1 MSDLDR
7 QGWFS
12 DAIRGLFAKLDSF
25 VYSLISGLYQIFY
38 YVATA
43 TIIEG
48 ETVRNFY
55 SRVQLILGVIIM
67 FKVAISLFNGIMNPD
82 SLNDNKN
89 GFSSII
95 KRIVMVL
102 IMLVLMVPL
111 NIPNVGSEDSY
122 DNNSQESWNARMNN
136 NGILFGTLFEIQSR
150 LLSQNTISKL
160 ILGDNDNDEEYSL
173 DGSYSGYQLSSIIL
187 KSFVTPNVLVD
198 GLDPEDDKN
207 RVCSADALSS
217 QYDDDSYADIY
228 DQYESTM
235 IPSNVLSMVNVSC
248 SPEESIGQKIG
259 TVLGTIAG
267 GAGGA
272 VIGGPIGL
280 LIGAFGANTAA
291 DAIVDYQNG
300 AYYAFSYSYIF
311 STLIGVLV
319 VILLVSFTVDAAIRV
334 FKLAIL
340 KLIAPVPILSYIDPK
355 TESTFQNWLKMI
367 GTTFADLFIR
377 LGILNLIVFFIKE
390 LDSNGFGLHL
400 DDATGIVPIFA
411 KLFIIL
417 GLLMF
422 AKEAPKFIT
431 DALGIKD
438 GGKLKLFGGMSR
450 LGGLGATAAA
460 GISSFRSGMAASRDA
475 DRKNNNN
482 DMSLGNRIKHV
493 GSGLAAAVSGAR
505 MAGSA
510 YSKAENNRWR
520 SSLDQVNRANA
531 MRRANG
537 AAGGTWWGA
546 EKAQLAQDF
555 TGDSEYDRT
564 KREIKMFKERGSE
577 LNKSKAA
584 FDRKKSLLSA
594 MQGVGKGVISS
605 ASDEVQKKGAYFDL
619 TSKSYQAIDSDGNK
633 FSISGM
639 TGDLKG
645 IKSALSVGESTGV
658 YKYGGYEFDA
668 ATLNK
673 MYADALDNA
682 VDSYVSGNAKMG
694 DGVTALNQS
703 ATFKA
708 QLTNAMSDYKEAGYN
723 LNIDSLRSDLKGVN
737 DSIGAQIEAQN
748 VQINRLEQQ
757 IYNNTLMQQDSEAK
771 LESLSADMRGTDGSR
786 GGK

>member
-1 MSDLDR
+1 M
-7 QGWFS
+7 
-12 DAIRGLFAKLDSF
+12 
-25 VYSLISGLYQIFY
+25 
-38 YVATA
+38 
-43 TIIEG
+43 
-48 ETVRNFY
+48 
-55 SRVQLILGVIIM
+55 
-67 FKVAISLFNGIMNPD
+67 
-82 SLNDNKN
+82 
-89 GFSSII
+89 
-95 KRIVMVL
+95 
-102 IMLVLMVPL
+102 
-111 NIPNVGSEDSY
+111 
-122 DNNSQESWNARMNN
+122 
-136 NGILFGTLFEIQSR
+136 GILFV
-150 LLSQNTISKL
+150 
-160 ILGDNDNDEEYSL
+160 
-173 DGSYSGYQLSSIIL
+173 II
-187 KSFVTPNVLVD
+187 
-198 GLDPEDDKN
+198 
-207 RVCSADALSS
+207 
-217 QYDDDSYADIY
+217 I
-228 DQYESTM
+228 
-235 IPSNVLSMVNVSC
+235 
-248 SPEESIGQKIG
+248 
-259 TVLGTIAG
+259 
-267 GAGGA
+267 
-272 VIGGPIGL
+272 
-280 LIGAFGANTAA
+280 
-291 DAIVDYQNG
+291 
-300 AYYAFSYSYIF
+300 
-311 STLIGVLV
+311 
-319 VILLVSFTVDAAIRV
+319 VSFTVDAAIRV

-340 KLIAPVPILSYIDPK
+340 RLIAPIPIISYIDPK
-355 TESTFQNWLKMI
+355 TESTFQNWVKILGK
-367 GTTFADLFIR
+367 TFADLFVR
-377 LGILNLIVFFIKE
+377 LAIINFVIFFIRE
-390 LDSNGFGLHL
+390 FGTNGLGVTVVGNGLV
-400 DDATGIVPIFA
+400 GVFSKIF
-411 KLFIIL
+411 IYL

-422 AKEAPKFIT
+422 AKEAPKFIA
-431 DALGIKD
+431 DSLGIKD
-438 GGKLKLFGGMSR
+438 SGKFKLFSGFSS
-450 LGGLGATAAA
+450 LAGLGATAAA
-460 GISSFRSGMAASRDA
+460 GISSYRSGKAASIDA
-475 DRKNNNN
+475 DRENQNN

-493 GSGLAAAVSGAR
+493 GAGLAAAVSGAR

-564 KREIKMFKERGSE
+564 ERYIKSLEDEGKKF
-577 LNKSKAA
+577 NKSKAA

-619 TSKSYQAIDSDGNK
+619 TSKSYQAIDSNGNK

-682 VDSYVSGNAKMG
+682 VDSYVSGTAKMG
-694 DGVTALNQS
+694 DGVTDLNQS

-708 QLTNAMSDYKEAGYN
+708 QLTNAMSDYREAGYN

-757 IYNNTLMQQDSEAK
+757 IYDNNLEQQRAKDS
-771 LESLSADMRGTDGSR
+771 LEKLSADMRGTDGSR

>member
-1 MSDLDR
+1 MVDNTERGIILDGFRSIMAGLDR
-7 QGWFS
+7 V
-12 DAIRGLFAKLDSF
+12 
-25 VYSLISGLYQIFY
+25 VYNLLSVIYEIFFN
-38 YVATA
+38 VATA
-43 TIIEG
+43 NIISG
-48 ETVRNFY
+48 QTVKTFY
-55 SRVQLILGVIIM
+55 SRVQLILGVVIM

-82 SLNDNKN
+82 SLNDGKN

-95 KRIVMVL
+95 KRVVMVL
-102 IMLVLMVPL
+102 IMFVLMVPL
-111 NIPNVGSEDSY
+111 NIPNAGNSDDYTS
-122 DNNSQESWNARMNN
+122 NSQSSWNARMNE
-136 NGILFGTLFEIQSR
+136 NGILFGTLYEVQSR
-150 LLSQNTISKL
+150 LLSQNIVSKL
-160 ILGDNDNDEEYSL
+160 ILGTDYSASNDEDDDPNSVSNFANDTLHLNVNETEYEKAAR
-173 DGSYSGYQLSSIIL
+173 QLSSIVL
-187 KSFVTPNVLVD
+187 RCFVTINLESEY
-198 GLDPEDDKN
+198 GDPAEDDDRMCKESDLEN
-207 RVCSADALSS
+207 YDKSYDV
-217 QYDDDSYADIY
+217 YEDDDSTASEILAEINQKCDIQTGLGGERYAY
-228 DQYESTM
+228 NY
-235 IPSNVLSMVNVSC
+235 L
-248 SPEESIGQKIG
+248 
-259 TVLGTIAG
+259 
-267 GAGGA
+267 
-272 VIGGPIGL
+272 
-280 LIGAFGANTAA
+280 FG
-291 DAIVDYQNG
+291 
-300 AYYAFSYSYIF
+300 F
-311 STLIGVLV
+311 STIVGILF
-319 VILLVSFTVDAAIRV
+319 VIIIVSFTVDAAIRV

-340 KLIAPVPILSYIDPK
+340 RLIAPIPIISYIDPK
-355 TESTFQNWLKMI
+355 TESTFQNWVKILGK
-367 GTTFADLFIR
+367 TFADLFVR
-377 LGILNLIVFFIKE
+377 LAIINFVIFFIRE
-390 LDSNGFGLHL
+390 FGTNGLGVTVVGNGLV
-400 DDATGIVPIFA
+400 GVFSKIF
-411 KLFIIL
+411 IYL

-422 AKEAPKFIT
+422 AKEAPKFIA
-431 DALGIKD
+431 DSLGIKD
-438 GGKLKLFGGMSR
+438 SGKFKLFSGFSS
-450 LGGLGATAAA
+450 LAGLGATAAA
-460 GISSFRSGMAASRDA
+460 GISSYRSGKAASIDA
-475 DRKNNNN
+475 DRENQNN

-493 GSGLAAAVSGAR
+493 GAGLAAAVSGAR

-537 AAGGTWWGA
+537 ADGGTWWGA

-555 TGDSEYDRT
+555 TGDSEYDST
-564 KREIKMFKERGSE
+564 KRYIKSLEDEGKKF
-577 LNKSKAA
+577 NKSKAA

-619 TSKSYQAIDSDGNK
+619 TSKSYQAIDSNGNK

-682 VDSYVSGNAKMG
+682 VDSYVSGTAKMG
-694 DGVTALNQS
+694 DGVTDLNQS

-708 QLTNAMSDYKEAGYN
+708 QLTNAMSDYREAGYN

-757 IYNNTLMQQDSEAK
+757 IYDNNLEQQRAKDS
-771 LESLSADMRGTDGSR
+771 LEKLSADMRGTDGSR

>member
-43 TIIEG
+43 TIIDG

-160 ILGDNDNDEEYSL
+160 ILGDNNSDEEYSL

-187 KSFVTPNVLVD
+187 KSFITPNVLVD
-198 GLDPEDDKN
+198 GLDPNDDEN
-207 RVCSADALSS
+207 RVCPAETLSE
-217 QYDDDSYADIY
+217 QYDDDTYNDIY
-228 DQYESTM
+228 DKYESTM
-235 IPSNVLSMVNVSC
+235 IPSNILSMVKVYC
-248 SPEESIGQKIG
+248 KPEESILQKLG

-267 GAGGA
+267 GGVGA

-280 LIGAFGANTAA
+280 LVGAAGANAAA
-291 DAIVDYQNG
+291 DTIVDYQNG
-300 AYYAFSYSYIF
+300 AYYAFNYSYIF
-311 STLIGVLV
+311 STLVGVLV

-355 TESTFQNWLKMI
+355 TENVFQNWVKMI

-400 DDATGIVPIFA
+400 DGATGIVPIFA

-422 AKEAPKFIT
+422 AKAAPKFIA
-431 DALGIKD
+431 DSLGIKD
-438 GGKLKLFGGMSR
+438 TGKFKLFGGLGR
-450 LGGLGATAAA
+450 LQATGSMLA
-460 GISSFRSGMAASRDA
+460 GT
-475 DRKNNNN
+475 
-482 DMSLGNRIKHV
+482 V
-493 GSGLAAAVSGAR
+493 GSAATNWRAFRQEQPKREDVLQHPIAARASNFFRRGVGA
-505 MAGSA
+505 AGSA
-510 YSKAENNRWR
+510 LLGGAGGFITG
-520 SSLDQVNRANA
+520 ANA
-531 MRRANG
+531 LSGADSDFNKNVVRAQQNRNAQRASHSTMIGRFNDRQSQLWTGQSLADRDKQALDANIKAKEAIGNFKKRAQEEARKDSSITGNVNIKDPNG
-537 AAGGTWWGA
+537 MTRSVVANYEKLIAAMGAKDSRGNFTYNGGQYNVSSFDTNVLNELLKSQTTTYLSNPHNAKSVEADFKALQSAVNSSSFARDVSSYITDASTAFEKSGTLMGKAAGA
-546 EKAQLAQDF
+546 VADYQ
-555 TGDSEYDRT
+555 YDMT
-564 KREIKMFKERGSE
+564 HVKHMA
-577 LNKSKAA
+577 NK
-584 FDRKKSLLSA
+584 
-594 MQGVGKGVISS
+594 
-605 ASDEVQKKGAYFDL
+605 
-619 TSKSYQAIDSDGNK
+619 QA
-633 FSISGM
+633 
-639 TGDLKG
+639 
-645 IKSALSVGESTGV
+645 
-658 YKYGGYEFDA
+658 
-668 ATLNK
+668 
-673 MYADALDNA
+673 
-682 VDSYVSGNAKMG
+682 
-694 DGVTALNQS
+694 
-703 ATFKA
+703 
-708 QLTNAMSDYKEAGYN
+708 
-723 LNIDSLRSDLKGVN
+723 N
-737 DSIGAQIEAQN
+737 DS
-748 VQINRLEQQ
+748 
-757 IYNNTLMQQDSEAK
+757 K
-771 LESLSADMRGTDGSR
+771 
-786 GGK
+786 

>member
-259 TVLGTIAG
+259 TVLGTIATKK
-267 GAGGA
+267 A
-272 VIGGPIGL
+272 L
-280 LIGAFGANTAA
+280 NDLKLRKAN
-291 DAIVDYQNG
+291 DD
-300 AYYAFSYSYIF
+300 
-311 STLIGVLV
+311 
-319 VILLVSFTVDAAIRV
+319 
-334 FKLAIL
+334 KLAAEALAEAKVLAKEIEEKQL
-340 KLIAPVPILSYIDPK
+340 V
-355 TESTFQNWLKMI
+355 LKMKV
-367 GTTFADLFIR
+367 GEGGRTF
-377 LGILNLIVFFIKE
+377 G
-390 LDSNGFGLHL
+390 
-400 DDATGIVPIFA
+400 
-411 KLFIIL
+411 
-417 GLLMF
+417 
-422 AKEAPKFIT
+422 
-431 DALGIKD
+431 
-438 GGKLKLFGGMSR
+438 
-450 LGGLGATAAA
+450 
-460 GISSFRSGMAASRDA
+460 
-475 DRKNNNN
+475 
-482 DMSLGNRIKHV
+482 
-493 GSGLAAAVSGAR
+493 
-505 MAGSA
+505 
-510 YSKAENNRWR
+510 
-520 SSLDQVNRANA
+520 
-531 MRRANG
+531 
-537 AAGGTWWGA
+537 
-546 EKAQLAQDF
+546 
-555 TGDSEYDRT
+555 
-564 KREIKMFKERGSE
+564 
-577 LNKSKAA
+577 
-584 FDRKKSLLSA
+584 
-594 MQGVGKGVISS
+594 
-605 ASDEVQKKGAYFDL
+605 
-619 TSKSYQAIDSDGNK
+619 
-633 FSISGM
+633 SISTKEIAAEAKKQLGY
-639 TGDLKG
+639 DLDKKKMHCEL
-645 IKSALSVGESTGV
+645 IKNLGFHDVTIKV
-658 YKYGGYEFDA
+658 HPQVT
-668 ATLNK
+668 ATLRVK
-673 MYADALDNA
+673 
-682 VDSYVSGNAKMG
+682 VEEK
-694 DGVTALNQS
+694 
-703 ATFKA
+703 
-708 QLTNAMSDYKEAGYN
+708 
-723 LNIDSLRSDLKGVN
+723 
-737 DSIGAQIEAQN
+737 
-748 VQINRLEQQ
+748 
-757 IYNNTLMQQDSEAK
+757 
-771 LESLSADMRGTDGSR
+771 
-786 GGK
+786 

>member
-1 MSDLDR
+1 MVDNTERGIILDGFRSIMAGLDR
-7 QGWFS
+7 V
-12 DAIRGLFAKLDSF
+12 
-25 VYSLISGLYQIFY
+25 VYNLLSVIYEIFFN
-38 YVATA
+38 VATA
-43 TIIEG
+43 NIISG
-48 ETVRNFY
+48 QTVKTFY
-55 SRVQLILGVIIM
+55 SRVQLILGVVIM

-82 SLNDNKN
+82 SLNDGKN

-95 KRIVMVL
+95 KRVVMVL
-102 IMLVLMVPL
+102 IMFVLMVPL
-111 NIPNVGSEDSY
+111 NIPNAGNSDDYTS
-122 DNNSQESWNARMNN
+122 NSQSSWNARMNE
-136 NGILFGTLFEIQSR
+136 NGILFGTLYEVQSR
-150 LLSQNTISKL
+150 LLSQNIVSKL
-160 ILGDNDNDEEYSL
+160 ILGTDYSASNDEDDDPNSVSNFANDTLHLNVNETEYEKAAR
-173 DGSYSGYQLSSIIL
+173 QLSSIVL
-187 KSFVTPNVLVD
+187 RCFVTINLESEY
-198 GLDPEDDKN
+198 GDPAEDDDRMCKESDLEN
-207 RVCSADALSS
+207 YDKSYDV
-217 QYDDDSYADIY
+217 YEDDDSTASEILAEINQKCDIQTGLGGERYAY
-228 DQYESTM
+228 NYLF
-235 IPSNVLSMVNVSC
+235 V
-248 SPEESIGQKIG
+248 
-259 TVLGTIAG
+259 
-267 GAGGA
+267 
-272 VIGGPIGL
+272 
-280 LIGAFGANTAA
+280 
-291 DAIVDYQNG
+291 
-300 AYYAFSYSYIF
+300 F
-311 STLIGVLV
+311 STIVGILF
-319 VILLVSFTVDAAIRV
+319 VIIIVSFTVDAAIRV

-340 KLIAPVPILSYIDPK
+340 RLIAPIPIISYIDPK
-355 TESTFQNWLKMI
+355 TESTFQNWVKILGK
-367 GTTFADLFIR
+367 TFADLFVR
-377 LGILNLIVFFIKE
+377 LAIINFVIFFIRE
-390 LDSNGFGLHL
+390 FGTNGLGVTVVGNGLV
-400 DDATGIVPIFA
+400 GVFSKIF
-411 KLFIIL
+411 IYL

-422 AKEAPKFIT
+422 AIEAPKFIA
-431 DALGIKD
+431 DSLGIKD
-438 GGKLKLFGGMSR
+438 SGKFKLFSGFSS
-450 LGGLGATAAA
+450 LAGLGATAAA
-460 GISSFRSGMAASRDA
+460 GISSYRSGKAASIDA
-475 DRKNNNN
+475 DRENQNN

-493 GSGLAAAVSGAR
+493 VAGLATAVSGAR

-564 KREIKMFKERGSE
+564 ERYIKSLEDEGKKF
-577 LNKSKAA
+577 NKSKAA

-619 TSKSYQAIDSDGNK
+619 TSKSYQAIDSNGNK

-682 VDSYVSGNAKMG
+682 VDSYVSGTAKMG
-694 DGVTALNQS
+694 DGVTDLNQS

-708 QLTNAMSDYKEAGYN
+708 QLTNAMSDYREAGYN

-757 IYNNTLMQQDSEAK
+757 IYDNNLEQQRAKDS
-771 LESLSADMRGTDGSR
+771 LEKLSADMRGTDGSR